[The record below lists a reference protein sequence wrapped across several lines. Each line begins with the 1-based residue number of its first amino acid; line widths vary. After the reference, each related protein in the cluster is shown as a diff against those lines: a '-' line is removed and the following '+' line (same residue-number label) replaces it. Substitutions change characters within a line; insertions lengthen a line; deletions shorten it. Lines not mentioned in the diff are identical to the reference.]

1 MKSLE
6 YAQWIAAYVDRQQ
19 GKVAG
24 RCASAS
30 AGMAMALPE
39 LRVAKG
45 WCYSDH
51 GILEHCWCVAP
62 DGAIVDPTAEQFTGI
77 SGYEEWQP
85 GDEVQ
90 VGRCMNCGTRIY
102 EAVEKLEEAVEKLE
116 GVRKSICSESCAK
129 ELLDSMQ
136 PSQPRRQRRPV

>member
-30 AGMAMALPE
+30 AGMAMAFSA

-62 DGAIVDPTAEQFTGI
+62 DGSIVDPTAEQFTGI

-102 EAVEKLEEAVEKLE
+102 EAVEKLE
-116 GVRKSICSESCAK
+116 GVRKSICSEECAK
-129 ELLDSMQ
+129 AFAESLQ
-136 PSQPRRQRRPV
+136 PDVRAARKSSYGRR